1 MYLNLKLLIINNLV
15 SNNLNSME
23 NNIRIENP
31 CHENWNLMSRN
42 QKGRFCDSC
51 NKTVIDFSKM

>member
-1 MYLNLKLLIINNLV
+1 
-15 SNNLNSME
+15 ME